1 MIYPYALPVV
11 QEAFAMLG
19 QTKIPQTVDT
29 EQEDPNFRACSMLYE
44 SARRRVL
51 LAHPWNFLLRSLPAA
66 SSLLR
71 IGPGNTA
78 LYACALP
85 GGCLRLLGARGP
97 DGEPVGHVLE
107 GRRILSERRICSLD
121 FLADEE
127 DPEQWTPWVRKVL
140 VHRLAADFSRPVKGS
155 MNDRQLQE
163 QAFTQALEEAMRLNA
178 RESSPTRSMRYAHDL
193 LRGIA
198 RAPEDRPW

>member
-51 LAHPWNFLLRSLPAA
+51 LAHPWNFLIRSAMAA
-66 SSLLR
+66 SAALAARPDGS
-71 IGPGNTA
+71 A
-78 LYACALP
+78 LYACDTP
-85 GGCLRLLGARGP
+85 GGCIRVLGAVGR
-97 DGEPVGHVLE
+97 DGTPVGHRLE
-107 GRRILSERRICSLD
+107 GRRIISEEPVFAVRFIR
-121 FLADEE
+121 DEE
-127 DPEQWTPWVRKVL
+127 DPEQWAPWVRKVL

-163 QAFTQALEEAMRLNA
+163 QAFAQAMEEAMRINA
-178 RESSPTRSMRYAHDL
+178 RESSPVRARHYARDL
-193 LRGIA
+193 IRGIA